1 MDFRFPFSGYILP
14 ETNSTNPSEDA
25 LTSRFSATLNHDRYD
40 WNSITIISSW
50 LLTCFLPNL
59 YFLFQMITDL
69 PLLNISPDPMVP
81 PDLKLGKEQ

>member
-14 ETNSTNPSEDA
+14 ETNSTKPSEDA
-25 LTSRFSATLNHDRYD
+25 LPSRFSATLNHDQYD

-50 LLTCFLPNL
+50 LLICFLPNL

-69 PLLNISPDPMVP
+69 PLLNISPAPMVP